1 MNSDKYA
8 HLGHLNAHNENMK
21 HPRHPKPFAINL
33 RSQLP
38 SPRKALIC

>member
-8 HLGHLNAHNENMK
+8 HLGNHNAHNKNIK
-21 HPRHPKPFAINL
+21 NLHHPKPFAINL